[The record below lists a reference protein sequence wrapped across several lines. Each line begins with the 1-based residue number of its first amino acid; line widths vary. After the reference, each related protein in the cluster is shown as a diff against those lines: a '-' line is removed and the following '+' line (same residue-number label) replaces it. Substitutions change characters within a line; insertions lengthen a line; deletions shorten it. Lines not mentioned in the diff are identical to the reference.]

1 MFSLRLGSA
10 RISPTA
16 LYTAQVWQENQ
27 RSVPELQSWASR
39 ALYTAL
45 WPAMRTSQWFGG
57 PTLTDFLLARHDLID
72 HCLTQAIESG
82 QISHVVE
89 IAAGLSPRG
98 CRYTDR
104 YGSKLT
110 YIEADL
116 PAMAAQKASLL
127 KERLKHSSNH
137 HVLSIDA
144 FQAEGPESLSGILA
158 RFKPQGGVAIVT
170 EGLLNYFDK
179 ASVLALWRNIATV
192 FAEHADSIYLSDLHF
207 AGHNNDLASQVFAK
221 ALGYFVQGRV
231 HLHFQD
237 ESELQQ
243 AVGQLG
249 LNCEVLDPRHFKAT
263 LPACQAR
270 GAGLVRVLKMSAA
283 AKPRA
288 N

>member
-39 ALYTAL
+39 ALYSVL

-72 HCLTQAIESG
+72 HCMTQAIDSG

-98 CRYTDR
+98 CRYVNR

-116 PAMAAQKASLL
+116 PAMAQQKANLL
-127 KERLKHSSNH
+127 KDRLANNSNH
-137 HVLSIDA
+137 HVVPIDA
-144 FQAEGPESLSGILA
+144 FQSKGDESLAGILA
-158 RFKPQGGVAIVT
+158 RFKPMGGVAIVT
-170 EGLLNYFDK
+170 EGLLNYFDRP
-179 ASVLALWRNIATV
+179 SVLTLWHNIAEV
-192 FAEHADSIYLSDLHF
+192 AAAYPNSIYLSDLHF
-207 AGHNNDLASQVFAK
+207 AGHNNDLASQLFAK

-231 HLHFQD
+231 HLHFQN
-237 ESELQQ
+237 EAELQQ
-243 AVGQLG
+243 ALAPIALQ
-249 LNCEVLDPRHFKAT
+249 CEVLDPRSFKQEI
-263 LPACQAR
+263 PACQAR
-270 GAGLVRVLKMSAA
+270 GAGLVRVLKMTLKA
-283 AKPRA
+283 
-288 N
+288 